1 MANLILREVKRLSG
15 VSDPYANAK
24 MHEMAQ
30 AKKVLSQV
38 EEAVGPDLRSLMT
51 LAVLGNSLDFFCS
64 R

>member
-24 MHEMAQ
+24 IQEMAQ

-38 EEAVGPDLRSLMT
+38 EEAVGRDLRSLMT
-51 LAVLGNSLDFFCS
+51 LSVLGNSLDFFCS